1 MEKYGFVIRTLRK
14 QRGMTQAELAGDVCS
29 LKHLYSIERGIRT
42 PSGFMLGQLGRKLE
56 VNLFAYMPY
65 LDCADPVAMKEAM
78 DRMSKYRRQLR
89 YRRLMCLRKEFECIE
104 DFRHPPWSYEL
115 DLNEYTTRIVA
126 GDQLA
131 QQEQCLR
138 RQLAEVERGYF
149 NEPVCLELQTVLALC
164 LMAESR
170 CKEALPLMEDVLERS
185 AVTLLA
191 PRGREY
197 HLLFRIIE
205 MVICF
210 NDGQYQEAIEKSKV
224 IERLEKEW
232 NLFEMGYFW
241 PFVRAASHAAL
252 GRRQESLEA
261 YLHGICLCLSVH
273 RDWALSVIC
282 SFVGLR
288 DLSARY
294 RNDHPLVAEFLS
306 RYPFLRED

>member
-1 MEKYGFVIRTLRK
+1 MENYGLVIRTLRK
-14 QRGMTQAELAGDVCS
+14 QRGMTQAELAEDVCS

-42 PSGFMLGQLGRKLE
+42 PSGFMLSQLGRKLE

-89 YRRLMCLRKEFECIE
+89 YRRLMRLRREFECIE
-104 DFRHPPWSYEL
+104 DFRRPPWCYEL

-126 GDQLA
+126 GSDLA
-131 QQEQCLR
+131 QQEQKIR
-138 RQLAEVERGYF
+138 RLLDEAGREF
-149 NEPVCLELQTVLALC
+149 MNEPVFLELQAVLALC

-170 CKEALPLMEDVLERS
+170 CKEALSLMEDVLERS

-205 MVICF
+205 MVICY
-210 NDGQYQEAIEKSKV
+210 NDGQYLEAIEKSKV

-241 PFVRAASHAAL
+241 PFVRAASQAAL
-252 GRRQESLEA
+252 GRREESLEA
-261 YLHGICLCLSVH
+261 YLHGIYLCLSVP
-273 RDWALSVIC
+273 RDWALGVIC

-294 RNDHPLVAEFLS
+294 RGEHPLVAEFLS